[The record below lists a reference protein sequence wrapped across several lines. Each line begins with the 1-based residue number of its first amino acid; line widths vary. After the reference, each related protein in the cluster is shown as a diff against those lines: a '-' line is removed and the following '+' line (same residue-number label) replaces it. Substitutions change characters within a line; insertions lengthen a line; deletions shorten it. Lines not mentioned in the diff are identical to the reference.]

1 MELGEQIKE
10 ARESAG
16 LSQEQLAVAIGV
28 SKQSV
33 IWWESDT
40 HVPSKARLKKM
51 EAIFNTRLYVTGSSM
66 PDIPDV
72 PPKIVKLAME
82 ISKLTEPQ
90 RKAVGVLI
98 KGLLVGNKKKLGVK

>member
-1 MELGEQIKE
+1 MELGEQIIE

-16 LSQEQLAVAIGV
+16 LSQEQLAVVVGV

-40 HVPSKARLKKM
+40 HVPKKVFLKKM
-51 EAIFNTRLYVTGSSM
+51 EAMFNTRLYVTGSSM

-72 PPKIVKLAME
+72 SPKIVKLAME
-82 ISKLTEPQ
+82 ISKLTESQ
-90 RKAVGVLI
+90 HKAVGVLI
-98 KGLLVGNKKKLGVK
+98 KGLLAGNKKKLGVK